1 MANVRIKLTGK
12 VTTYW
17 LSVFSE
23 SGYKFRGTTRKNF
36 DKPLASG
43 KYTLLYHVMGSPGT
57 KFTIKF
63 SNVKS
68 PKSPLAPTIP
78 KKGYTA
84 ATKSFEV

>member
-12 VTTYW
+12 VTNYW

-23 SGYKFRGTTRKNF
+23 SGYKFRGTARKDF
-36 DKPLASG
+36 DEPLVSG
-43 KYTLLYHVMGSPGT
+43 KYTLLNHVIGSPGT
-57 KFTIKF
+57 KFSIKF

-68 PKSPLAPTIP
+68 PKSPLAVTIP

-84 ATKSFEV
+84 ATKNFEV